1 MYEENFCI
9 RRIREL
15 MEKNDFNPYR
25 LAVKSGI
32 FLSTLNSMLR
42 KNTEPRVETIDK
54 ICSACDISIA
64 QFFDRSSTDLSPDQ
78 KQLLD
83 GYCNL
88 SPAGKDRL
96 LSYLGYLSQND

>member
-32 FLSTLNSMLR
+32 SLSTLNSMLR

-64 QFFDRSSTDLSPDQ
+64 QFFDRSSTDLSRIRSSFWTDTVIFPR
-78 KQLLD
+78 
-83 GYCNL
+83 
-88 SPAGKDRL
+88 PGKDRL